1 VLIKDGYFVGLDVV
15 IDILGEE
22 RAVLLQVG
30 LLLLFHMIFSEKE
43 DLPSEA
49 EPFVIR
55 FNEIILSGGRELF
68 EPFLDVLDDDPQV
81 GILLSQLLQ
90 LQSWTAILLCLPSK
104 GRIENL
110 VQMAQ
115 LAASAKAIRALEVG
129 AQELR

>member
-1 VLIKDGYFVGLDVV
+1 
-15 IDILGEE
+15 
-22 RAVLLQVG
+22 
-30 LLLLFHMIFSEKE
+30 MIFSEKE

-55 FNEIILSGGRELF
+55 FNEIILSGSRELF

>member
-1 VLIKDGYFVGLDVV
+1 MLIKDGYFVGLDVV

-55 FNEIILSGGRELF
+55 FNEIILSGSRELF

-115 LAASAKAIRALEVG
+115 LSASAKAIRALEVG

>member
-1 VLIKDGYFVGLDVV
+1 MLIKDGYFVGLDVV

>member
-1 VLIKDGYFVGLDVV
+1 MLIKDGYFVGLDVV

-55 FNEIILSGGRELF
+55 FNEIILSGSRELF

>member
-55 FNEIILSGGRELF
+55 FNEIILSGSRELF